1 MKRSYW
7 FIYLLVSLNL
17 FGKTITLDQAVELAS
32 RQNLDIQER
41 IFEEKIQEKRAY
53 SKKKDLLP
61 KLSATTTLE
70 DSEGS
75 GNKTSETDLLFRG
88 TLYNGGKIVNSINLE
103 EKRHEISTLAKDID
117 KKNIEFLT
125 KKSYLECLKATDR
138 RSIILKS
145 LEFYEKSY
153 EKNKELKELN
163 LITRADLLAVK
174 SELSKRRLDLIQA
187 ENTIESLKISL
198 KKLTGLTDEDTLE
211 LIPIGDISYSVED
224 VTAPDSLEENM
235 EISLSNV
242 EVEIAGLEKKIS
254 LGNFAPEV
262 TYHMG
267 FNETQDNFSDTY
279 SDFQG
284 IAGVSF
290 KLDIF
295 SWGQRFDE
303 VAVAQ
308 MEVDRKKI
316 SQRNS
321 IEVQNER
328 LNLLKNDLNSLEEG
342 VAQSR
347 TALDN
352 FEEKFKY
359 YEESYVHKLISLDE
373 YLDSEQDLLDESSRF
388 IGLNYDYKIK
398 KEEILTLLK

>member
-7 FIYLLVSLNL
+7 FIYLLISLNL
-17 FGKTITLDQAVELAS
+17 FGKTITLEEAVELAS
-32 RQNLDIQER
+32 HQNLDIQEKV
-41 IFEEKIQEKRAY
+41 FEEKIQEKRAY

-75 GNKTSETDLLFRG
+75 ENKTSETDLLFRG
-88 TLYNGGKIVNSINLE
+88 TLYNGGKIINSINLE
-103 EKRHEISTLAKDID
+103 EKRHEVSTLAKDID

-125 KKSYLECLKATDR
+125 KKSYLECLKAIDR
-138 RSIILKS
+138 RNIVLKS
-145 LEFYEKSY
+145 LEFYKKSY

-174 SELSKRRLDLIQA
+174 SELSKRKLDLIQA

-198 KKLTGLTDEDTLE
+198 KKLMGLTDEDTLE
-211 LIPIGDISYSVED
+211 LVSIEGANYLAGDVITV
-224 VTAPDSLEENM
+224 DSLKENM
-235 EISLSNV
+235 EIKLSNV

-279 SDFQG
+279 TDFQG
-284 IAGVSF
+284 IAGISF

-295 SWGQRFDE
+295 SWGQRIDE
-303 VAVAQ
+303 VTIAQ
-308 MEVDRKKI
+308 VEVDRKKI
-316 SQRNS
+316 SQKNS
-321 IEVQNER
+321 VDLQNER

-342 VAQSR
+342 VAQSK
-347 TALDN
+347 TALEN
-352 FEEKFKY
+352 FQEKFKY

-373 YLDSEQDLLDESSRF
+373 YLDSEQDLLDERSRF

>member
-17 FGKTITLDQAVELAS
+17 FGKTITLDEAVELS
-32 RQNLDIQER
+32 RQQNLDIQEKV
-41 IFEEKIQEKRAY
+41 FEEKIQGKRAY

-61 KLSATTTLE
+61 KLSTTTILE
-70 DSEGS
+70 DSEGR
-75 GNKTSETDLLFRG
+75 GNKTSETDLLFKG
-88 TLYNGGKIVNSINLE
+88 TLYNGGKILNSINIE
-103 EKRHEISTLAKDID
+103 EKRYEASTLAKDID
-117 KKNIEFLT
+117 TKNIEFLT
-125 KKSYLECLKATDR
+125 KKSYLECLKAIDR
-138 RSIILKS
+138 KNIVLKS

-153 EKNKELKELN
+153 EKNKELKALS

-187 ENTIESLKISL
+187 ENSIESLKISL
-198 KKLTGLTDEDTLE
+198 KKIMGFSREDTLD
-211 LIPIGDISYSVED
+211 LIPVKDMNYLDEG
-224 VTAPDSLEENM
+224 VTTTDFLKENM

-262 TYHMG
+262 TYYTG
-267 FNETQDNFSDTY
+267 FNEVQVNFSHTY

-295 SWGQRFDE
+295 SWGQKIDE
-303 VAVAQ
+303 VTIAQ
-308 MEVDRKKI
+308 MEIDRKKL
-316 SQRNS
+316 SQKNS
-321 IEVQNER
+321 VEIQNER
-328 LNLLKNDLNSLEEG
+328 LDLLKNDLNSLEVG
-342 VAQSR
+342 VTQSKA
-347 TALDN
+347 ALEN

-359 YEESYVHKLISLDE
+359 YEESYMFKLISLDE
-373 YLDSEQDLLDESSRF
+373 FLDSEQDLLDERSRF